1 VKIKVY
7 PQSLYNYSDLRIR
20 VCPDA
25 ATLINLSKYI
35 DTLAVTSI
43 LWKSISPSVPLIN
56 TMAGIISTDNLNEY
70 TNVNTFT
77 YTVVNP
83 CVSGLERKVYV
94 ERLKPDRMRPLRD
107 TIVVC
112 YRFAEALQLN
122 QIFGIDAAG
131 TWEYHAMQIGNVKK
145 NIDGYVSE
153 STSPTYGGAVIMNG
167 KAIYEDSS
175 INYRDYHENNQVKTV
190 NVIYKTGD
198 SSCLHGK
205 EYTVTIILTQNIMN

>member
-7 PQSLYNYSDLRIR
+7 PQSLYDYSDLRIR

-25 ATLINLSKYI
+25 GATVNLSKYI
-35 DTLAVTSI
+35 DTLEVTS
-43 LWKSISPSVPLIN
+43 LQWKSVSPSIAISDPK
-56 TMAGIISTDNLNEY
+56 AGTISTDDLNVH
-70 TNVNTFT
+70 TNT
-77 YTVVNP
+77 YTFAYTVGNP
-83 CVSGLERKVYV
+83 CISDVERKVYV
-94 ERLKPDRMRPLRD
+94 ERLKPGRMRPLRD
-107 TIVVC
+107 TVVVC
-112 YRFAEALQLN
+112 YKFAEMLQLN

-167 KAIYEDSS
+167 KAIYEDSA
-175 INYRDYHENNQVKTV
+175 IDYREYHENNQVKTV
-190 NVIYKTGD
+190 NVIYKTGGN
-198 SSCLHGK
+198 SCLNGK